1 MAGCEWEKSL
11 FISHPLP
18 ASRHPPG
25 GLGASM
31 HRHFDKDIEEI
42 KDLLLRMGAMVEDAI
57 SESIRAL
64 LERDT
69 SLAEEVIRND
79 DRIDQMELEI
89 DRRTLELM
97 AKMQPA
103 AVDLRFVAA
112 MMKITPELE
121 RIADLA
127 QDVCERVIELNR
139 EPALKAMIAIPRLA
153 QDAQAM
159 VRQSLDAFVR
169 ADGNLARRVI
179 AQDDS
184 IDQQTEQSF
193 RELLTYMLE
202 DPRNISRA
210 IRLTFVGKYFERMAD
225 GATNICEMVVY
236 LAEGKM
242 IKHATGMLNNG

>member
-1 MAGCEWEKSL
+1 MQ
-11 FISHPLP
+11 
-18 ASRHPPG
+18 
-25 GLGASM
+25 
-31 HRHFDKDIEEI
+31 RHFDRDIEDL

-57 SESIRAL
+57 TQSIRAL

-69 SLAEEVIRND
+69 ALAEEVIAND
-79 DRIDQMELEI
+79 NRIDQMELEI
-89 DRRTLELM
+89 DRRTLELI

-112 MMKITPELE
+112 IMKITPELE

-139 EPALKAMIAIPRLA
+139 EPPLKPMQAIPRLA

-159 VRQSLDAFVR
+159 VRQALDAFVR
-169 ADGNLARRVI
+169 GDAALARQVI
-179 AQDDS
+179 RQDDN

-210 IRLTFVGKYFERMAD
+210 IRLTFTGKYFERMAD

-236 LAEGKM
+236 LVEGKM
-242 IKHATGMLNNG
+242 IKHAGMAPNA